1 MIKVVAAIIRNNQN
15 EIFIAQRNQN
25 KSQGGLWEFP
35 GGKIEPNETEN
46 QAIIREIKE
55 ELDMNITVIDK
66 YTEIIYEYPDKTI
79 NLIVLNCQ
87 INDNHY
93 ALLEHQDSAWTVPSN
108 LKNYEFAPA
117 DKIIISKLNNN
128 KIS

>member
-35 GGKIEPNETEN
+35 GGKIESNETEN

-55 ELDMNITVIDK
+55 ELDMDITVIDK

-79 NLIVLNCQ
+79 NLIVLNC
-87 INDNHY
+87 
-93 ALLEHQDSAWTVPSN
+93 
-108 LKNYEFAPA
+108 
-117 DKIIISKLNNN
+117 
-128 KIS
+128 

>member
-55 ELDMNITVIDK
+55 ELDMDITVIDK
-66 YTEIIYEYPDKTI
+66 YTEIIYEYPDKII

-87 INDNHY
+87 MNDNHY
-93 ALLEHQDSAWTVPSN
+93 ALLEHQDCVWTVPSN

>member
-1 MIKVVAAIIRNNQN
+1 
-15 EIFIAQRNQN
+15 
-25 KSQGGLWEFP
+25 
-35 GGKIEPNETEN
+35 
-46 QAIIREIKE
+46 
-55 ELDMNITVIDK
+55 MNITVIDK

-93 ALLEHQDSAWTVPSN
+93 DLLEHQDYVWTVPSN

>member
-87 INDNHY
+87 MNDNHY
-93 ALLEHQDSAWTVPSN
+93 ALLEHQDCAWTVRSN

>member
-1 MIKVVAAIIRNNQN
+1 MIRVVAAIIRNNQN
-15 EIFIAQRNQN
+15 KIFIAQRNQN
-25 KSQGGLWEFP
+25 KSQWGLWEFP
-35 GGKIEPNETEN
+35 GEKIESNETET

-55 ELDMNITVIDK
+55 ELDMDITVIDK

-87 INDNHY
+87 INENHY
-93 ALLEHQDSAWTVPSN
+93 ALLEHQDYAWTVPSN

-117 DKIIISKLNNN
+117 DKIIVSKLT
-128 KIS
+128 KI

>member
-25 KSQGGLWEFP
+25 KSQVGLWEFP

-79 NLIVLNCQ
+79 NLIALNCQ

-93 ALLEHQDSAWTVPSN
+93 ALLEHQDCAWTVPSN
-108 LKNYEFAPA
+108 LKNYEFASD

>member
-15 EIFIAQRNQN
+15 EIFIGQRNQN

-55 ELDMNITVIDK
+55 ELDMDITVIDK

-87 INDNHY
+87 MNDNHY
-93 ALLEHQDSAWTVPSN
+93 ALLEHQDCAWTVPSN
-108 LKNYEFAPA
+108 LTTMNLLLLTRSSLA
-117 DKIIISKLNNN
+117 N
-128 KIS
+128 

>member
-87 INDNHY
+87 MNDNHY
-93 ALLEHQDSAWTVPSN
+93 SLLEHQDCAWTVPSN
-108 LKNYEFAPA
+108 LTNYEFAPA

>member
-15 EIFIAQRNQN
+15 EIFIAKRNQN

-35 GGKIEPNETEN
+35 GGKIEPNETEK

-55 ELDMNITVIDK
+55 ELDMDIIVIDK

-79 NLIVLNCQ
+79 NLIALNCQ
-87 INDNHY
+87 MKDNHY
-93 ALLEHQDSAWTVPSN
+93 TLLEHQECAWTIPSN
-108 LKNYEFAPA
+108 LKNYDFAPA
-117 DKIIISKLNNN
+117 DKIIVSKLT
-128 KIS
+128 KI

>member
-1 MIKVVAAIIRNNQN
+1 MIRVVAAIIRNNQN
-15 EIFIAQRNQN
+15 KIFIAQRNQN
-25 KSQGGLWEFP
+25 KFQWGLWEFP
-35 GGKIEPNETEN
+35 GEKIESNETET

-55 ELDMNITVIDK
+55 ELDMDITVIDK

-87 INDNHY
+87 INENHY
-93 ALLEHQDSAWTVPSN
+93 ALLEHQDYAWTVPSN

-117 DKIIISKLNNN
+117 DKIIVSKLTQ
-128 KIS
+128 I

>member
-25 KSQGGLWEFP
+25 KSQGNLWEFP

-55 ELDMNITVIDK
+55 ELDMDITVIDK
-66 YTEIIYEYPDKTI
+66 YTEIIYEYSDKTI
-79 NLIVLNCQ
+79 NLIALNCQ
-87 INDNHY
+87 MKDNHY
-93 ALLEHQDSAWTVPSN
+93 TLLEHQDCAWTIPSN
-108 LKNYEFAPA
+108 LKNYDFAPA
-117 DKIIISKLNNN
+117 DKIIVSKLNCN
-128 KIS
+128 KNF